1 MKKLILCGIIALASG
16 SLSAQ
21 TKSNAS
27 ATPQRETVSESASEK
42 PQQAKAKRQE
52 LTEDERNDRAKP
64 SSIEEVPAQQTT
76 GQKPVRQQ
84 SPVQRDDQKASSAD
98 QKPGPVVQK
107 APATKEQ
114 SIELTEDQRR

>member
-1 MKKLILCGIIALASG
+1 MKKIILIGIIALASG
-16 SLSAQ
+16 SLCAQ
-21 TKSNAS
+21 SKSNTS
-27 ATPQRETVSESASEK
+27 SIPQRETVSESDQQK
-42 PQQAKAKRQE
+42 PQPAKAKRQE
-52 LTEDERNDRAKP
+52 LTEDERNDRAKT

-76 GQKPVRQQ
+76 GQQPVRRQ

-98 QKPGPVVQK
+98 QKPGPFVQK